1 MGQSGKQGWTV
12 FGKLD
17 RYITLHTKMNSK
29 WIGDLDVGPE
39 TTELLEENRGSKPSD
54 VTLGN
59 SSLSKENKRK
69 DKQMELY

>member
-12 FGKLD
+12 LGKLD

-29 WIGDLDVGPE
+29 WIGDLDVGAE

-54 VTLGN
+54 ITLGN
-59 SSLSKENKRK
+59 TSLDMSP
-69 DKQMELY
+69 